1 MNVGI
6 REERGCSQGPRM
18 LGQLHHKAEAQTL
31 LHVRSDVGNGVSAD
45 VEPSKV
51 GTPRREQLILPN
63 VGGRV

>member
-1 MNVGI
+1 
-6 REERGCSQGPRM
+6 M
-18 LGQLHHKAEAQTL
+18 LGRLHHKAEAQTL